1 MRVTARI
8 GGIRQGPAPLS
19 GTCLLTCF
27 FFPDEADV
35 LGDDADGGVD
45 VVPDVGGGDVLSQA
59 PDHHSVVGRRL
70 GEIPPNPP
78 GAPIILIT
86 AEIAFENDHRKFYG
100 RYNKKDVKCFNIDW
114 LARKNKE
121 N

>member
-1 MRVTARI
+1 MRVTARM
-8 GGIRQGPAPLS
+8 GDPAGAGPSS

-27 FFPDEADV
+27 FFPDEPDV

-59 PDHHSVVGRRL
+59 PDHHRVVGRRL

-78 GAPIILIT
+78 WAPVILIT
-86 AEIAFENDHRKFYG
+86 KKKIMGNFKELWGNDRLTSYP
-100 RYNKKDVKCFNIDW
+100 
-114 LARKNKE
+114 
-121 N
+121 